1 MEEIEAPEVTP
12 EEITAAVVAEEAE
25 LAPSELVDAAEEAAP
40 EEEPVVEE
48 VKVVKKSKK
57 AAEPTPAE
65 VPVVAEATTPVANP
79 ARVNLLNGMQI
90 SIK

>member
-57 AAEPTPAE
+57 DAEPAAVSE
-65 VPVVAEATTPVANP
+65 PVVAPAAPVANP
-79 ARVNLLNGMQI
+79 VRISSVNGLQI